1 MPNEPTRQAAF
12 RLPESLLNRLDDL
25 AATLTREQP
34 GLKITR
40 ADVVRMRLVRGLDTA
55 AVAAKEPR

>member
-12 RLPESLLNRLDDL
+12 RLPETLLNRLDEL
-25 AATLTREQP
+25 AAAMSRERP

-40 ADVVRMRLVRGLDTA
+40 ADVVRMLLVRGLDA
-55 AVAAKEPR
+55 APVAAKGPR